1 LYGRKNKKEAF
12 KSLTSFSVAS
22 KDLLDLFLR
31 KAMEN
36 FKEMSE
42 FTLRLVFT
50 REEVNILVPEEEKGQ
65 KGKGKRR

>member
-1 LYGRKNKKEAF
+1 MRVYLYGRKNKKEPF

-50 REEVNILVPEEEKGQ
+50 REEKGILVEGKEK
-65 KGKGKRR
+65 KK